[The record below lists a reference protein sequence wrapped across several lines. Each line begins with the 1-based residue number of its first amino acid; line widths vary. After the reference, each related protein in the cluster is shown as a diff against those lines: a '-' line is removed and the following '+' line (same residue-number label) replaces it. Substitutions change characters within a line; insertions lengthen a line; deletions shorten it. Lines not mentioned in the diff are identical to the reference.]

1 MAYGMDDEGQT
12 RTIGLAR
19 IGTGLVQGVALWAL
33 TEAADNKVWPAT
45 SGVLFGV
52 LAAVVLFTPFVVLGG
67 LADMRR
73 RTLVIWTL
81 AAAAGLAA
89 LGAHDIDRRAAHEV
103 VEWISGQA
111 MVFLAAVLF
120 ITHHLVSA
128 ADSDRRLIARFPTYF
143 DQAWKHG
150 VQLVMSAG
158 FVGVFWLVLFLGA
171 ALFKL
176 IGIEFVEELTRKS
189 WFAIPATTTMFA
201 AAVQLTDVRH
211 GLIRGIRTVALTLLS
226 WLLPVLVFL
235 TGAFMLAL
243 PFTGLEPLWK
253 TRSAAAILLS
263 AAAVM
268 IVLINAAY
276 QDGEPDTPT
285 PLVLRWAGRI
295 GGLLLLPLVGV
306 AAYALSLRIGQYGL
320 TPDRIIAAACV
331 VAGIFYAVGYSL
343 AAVLPGVWMKRLE
356 TANVVTAFVTVGLI
370 LALFSP
376 LADPARLSVNDQMA
390 RIADGRVKPD
400 KVDYRFLR
408 FDGEKYGHAA
418 LQRLVKK
425 GGDVGKRAAEALNW
439 TNKWGRD
446 AQAPESGGVKQIL
459 VWPKD
464 RTLPAAF
471 LTRAWDD
478 DVRPEPACDGKS
490 DKCEAT
496 FADMN
501 GDKHEEILL
510 AFNGIVTV
518 YQEVSPGKWQ
528 VVGRTDALNCNGDG
542 VAVGSGKVATLPNIW
557 ADLSVSGRR
566 VPLNIEPQACP
577 ESAGQPD
584 RGQPTWERVNPD

>member
-1 MAYGMDDEGQT
+1 MAYGMSEQGQGRAT
-12 RTIGLAR
+12 GLAR
-19 IGTGLVQGVALWAL
+19 IGTGLTQGVALWAL

-81 AAAAGLAA
+81 AAATGLAA
-89 LGAHDIDRRAAHEV
+89 LGAHDIDRRTAHETV
-103 VEWISGQA
+103 DWISGQA
-111 MVFLAAVLF
+111 MVFFAAALF
-120 ITHHLVSA
+120 IGHHLVSA
-128 ADSDRRLIARFPTYF
+128 ADSDRKLIARFPTYF

-150 VQLVMSAG
+150 VQLAMSAA
-158 FVGVFWLVLFLGA
+158 FVGVFWLVLFLGG

-176 IGIEFVEELTRKS
+176 IGIAFVQDLIGKS

-285 PLVLRWAGRI
+285 PFILRWAGRI
-295 GGLLLLPLVGV
+295 GGLLLVPLVGV

-320 TPDRIIAAACV
+320 TPDRIVAAAFALV
-331 VAGIFYAVGYSL
+331 GAIHAIGYAA
-343 AAVLPGVWMKRLE
+343 AAVLPGPWLKRLE
-356 TANVVTAFVTVGLI
+356 ITNIVGAFASLGLL

-376 LADPARLSVNDQMA
+376 LADPARLSVDSQMA
-390 RIADGRVKPD
+390 RIADGRLKPD

-408 FDGEKYGHAA
+408 FQSERYGVAA
-418 LQRLVKK
+418 LQALKKK
-425 GGDVGKRAAEALNW
+425 GGEVGKRATEALAWSEERQAQGPQAEAVNL
-439 TNKWGRD
+439 T
-446 AQAPESGGVKQIL
+446 QAIKA
-459 VWPKD
+459 WPAGAV
-464 RTLPAAF
+464 LPADF
-471 LTRAWDD
+471 LTMAADD
-478 DVRPEPACDGKS
+478 KARLQSDCGTENVDINGGCNAILADVD
-490 DKCEAT
+490 
-496 FADMN
+496 
-501 GDKHEEILL
+501 
-510 AFNGIVTV
+510 
-518 YQEVSPGKWQ
+518 
-528 VVGRTDALNCNGDG
+528 GDG
-542 VAVGSGKVATLPNIW
+542 VNEVLVMQAGDAEVFAKGPVEWSKVGAFVPTGCAGYPDALRE
-557 ADLSVSGRR
+557 GRFRLVPSRPWRELEINGER
-566 VPLNIEPQACP
+566 VPMQEIYRNC
-577 ESAGQPD
+577 S
-584 RGQPTWERVNPD
+584 ERKAAPPR